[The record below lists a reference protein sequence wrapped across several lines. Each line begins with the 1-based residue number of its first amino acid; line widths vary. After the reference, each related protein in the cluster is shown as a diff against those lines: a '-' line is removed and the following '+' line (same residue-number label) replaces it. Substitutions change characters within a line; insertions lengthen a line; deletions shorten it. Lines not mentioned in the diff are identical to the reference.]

1 MQPRGLADVR
11 EKGWYQSLTGGST
24 AIPATI
30 HDEMLDLLAA
40 SIRDGTGRSAN
51 LTVDAFGKTGTT
63 SDNKDALFVGFARDL
78 VVGVWVGN
86 DDNSSNPGLSGG
98 GIPARIWRDFMQS
111 ALGIAPV
118 AAPLP
123 PVEEV
128 DPDALPA
135 DDPDNA
141 VLPLGGEI
149 EGLGFN
155 LKMGEDGTISVGPS
169 RRDRDEGPPLPR
181 DDRRPPEDEPGY
193 DGGQ

>member
-1 MQPRGLADVR
+1 
-11 EKGWYQSLTGGST
+11 
-24 AIPATI
+24 
-30 HDEMLDLLAA
+30 
-40 SIRDGTGRSAN
+40 
-51 LTVDAFGKTGTT
+51 
-63 SDNKDALFVGFARDL
+63 
-78 VVGVWVGN
+78 
-86 DDNSSNPGLSGG
+86 
-98 GIPARIWRDFMQS
+98 MQS

-169 RRDRDEGPPLPR
+169 RRDRDEGPPPPR
-181 DDRRPPEDEPGY
+181 NDRRPPEDEPGY